1 MEKKNRK
8 SIKIKLTRTMLLAV
22 IIPLVLVSGLT
33 VWNLKSFTNKNFE
46 SNNEIL
52 STITKDR
59 INETIQRYGDL
70 LQEFIDNDQTIG
82 VESEYAN
89 LEKNEKLIARSDNNI
104 VAMYF
109 ANDKKDMIE
118 SSDDKVDSSYD
129 PTSRQWYIDAKKQTP
144 KEVIIFVLLSV
155 VGLGIN
161 EVLIYLGT
169 KKLGIDVMI
178 VKLFATAIVM
188 VYNFITRKLI
198 LEKHN

>member
-1 MEKKNRK
+1 MKKLINQILK
-8 SIKIKLTRTMLLAV
+8 FGVVGGIAFVIDYGILFLLAKV
-22 IIPLVLVSGLT
+22 VGLNELISAAISFIISLT
-33 VWNLKSFTNKNFE
+33 FNYF
-46 SNNEIL
+46 L
-52 STITKDR
+52 STKWVF
-59 INETIQRYGDL
+59 E
-70 LQEFIDNDQTIG
+70 
-82 VESEYAN
+82 
-89 LEKNEKLIARSDNNI
+89 
-104 VAMYF
+104 
-109 ANDKKDMIE
+109 
-118 SSDDKVDSSYD
+118 
-129 PTSRQWYIDAKKQTP
+129 AKKQTP

>member
-1 MEKKNRK
+1 MKKLINQILK
-8 SIKIKLTRTMLLAV
+8 FGVVGGIAFVIYYGILFLLAKV
-22 IIPLVLVSGLT
+22 IGL
-33 VWNLKSFTNKNFE
+33 NELISAAISFIISLTFNYF
-46 SNNEIL
+46 L
-52 STITKDR
+52 STKWVF
-59 INETIQRYGDL
+59 E
-70 LQEFIDNDQTIG
+70 
-82 VESEYAN
+82 
-89 LEKNEKLIARSDNNI
+89 
-104 VAMYF
+104 
-109 ANDKKDMIE
+109 
-118 SSDDKVDSSYD
+118 
-129 PTSRQWYIDAKKQTP
+129 AKKQTP

>member
-1 MEKKNRK
+1 MKKLINQILK
-8 SIKIKLTRTMLLAV
+8 FGVVGGIAFVIDYGILFLLAKV
-22 IIPLVLVSGLT
+22 IGL
-33 VWNLKSFTNKNFE
+33 NELISAAISFTVSLTFNYF
-46 SNNEIL
+46 L
-52 STITKDR
+52 STKWVF
-59 INETIQRYGDL
+59 E
-70 LQEFIDNDQTIG
+70 
-82 VESEYAN
+82 
-89 LEKNEKLIARSDNNI
+89 
-104 VAMYF
+104 
-109 ANDKKDMIE
+109 
-118 SSDDKVDSSYD
+118 
-129 PTSRQWYIDAKKQTP
+129 AKKQTP

>member
-1 MEKKNRK
+1 MKKLINQILK
-8 SIKIKLTRTMLLAV
+8 FGVVGGIAFAIDYGILFLLAKV
-22 IIPLVLVSGLT
+22 IGL
-33 VWNLKSFTNKNFE
+33 NELISAAISFIISLTFNYF
-46 SNNEIL
+46 L
-52 STITKDR
+52 STKWVF
-59 INETIQRYGDL
+59 E
-70 LQEFIDNDQTIG
+70 
-82 VESEYAN
+82 
-89 LEKNEKLIARSDNNI
+89 
-104 VAMYF
+104 
-109 ANDKKDMIE
+109 
-118 SSDDKVDSSYD
+118 
-129 PTSRQWYIDAKKQTP
+129 AKKQTP

>member
-1 MEKKNRK
+1 MKKLINQILK
-8 SIKIKLTRTMLLAV
+8 FGVVGGIAFAIDYGILFLLAKV
-22 IIPLVLVSGLT
+22 IGLNELISAAISFIVSLT
-33 VWNLKSFTNKNFE
+33 FNYF
-46 SNNEIL
+46 L
-52 STITKDR
+52 STKWVF
-59 INETIQRYGDL
+59 E
-70 LQEFIDNDQTIG
+70 
-82 VESEYAN
+82 
-89 LEKNEKLIARSDNNI
+89 
-104 VAMYF
+104 
-109 ANDKKDMIE
+109 
-118 SSDDKVDSSYD
+118 
-129 PTSRQWYIDAKKQTP
+129 AKKQTP